1 MNSRDTIEE
10 NRREKTIGFIPRI
23 RSVAQRLARIVR
35 DDEAGGSSP
44 PTPTVKLYN
53 TLIRK
58 IEEFKPLNPPAV
70 TFYACGPTVYDFTHI
85 GHMRTYTNN
94 DVLKRTLTYLGYK
107 VNHVMNVTDVGHL
120 SGDDDSGEDKIEKGA
135 KKFNKTVWEV
145 AEFYTQF
152 FLKTLTALNIL
163 SPDILCKATEH
174 IENMLQLINRLK
186 QKGFAYETSEAVY
199 FDVIKFKNYGKLS
212 GQKLGEKIQ
221 AARENVNVDPQKKYP
236 ADFALWFK
244 RVTRFA
250 NHTMHW
256 NSPWGE
262 GFPGWHIECSAMS
275 MKYLGETIDIHS
287 GGIDHIPVHHEN
299 EIAQSEAA
307 TGKSFVNFWFH
318 NNFLTVDGQKMSK
331 SLGNFYT
338 IEDIKKNKIDPV
350 SLRLLFLQSHYRQP
364 LNFTWQSARASFET
378 FNKLKE
384 IALELKNSN
393 SSTRKLVKLTNKSI
407 DFQNK
412 FIIALENDL
421 QTPQAVAIM
430 WDMLKS
436 DINNNEKYYLL
447 IDFDKVFGLNLGKT
461 IEEKVPVN
469 IIKLAER
476 RLQARK
482 DRNFDISDKLRVKIE
497 KAGYKIEDKGETYTI
512 KKI

>member
-1 MNSRDTIEE
+1 M
-10 NRREKTIGFIPRI
+10 
-23 RSVAQRLARIVR
+23 
-35 DDEAGGSSP
+35 
-44 PTPTVKLYN
+44 KLYN
-53 TLIRK
+53 TLSRK
-58 IEEFKPLNPPAV
+58 IEEFIPLNPPNV

-94 DVLKRTLTYLGYK
+94 DVLKRALTYLGYK
-107 VNHVMNVTDVGHL
+107 VNHVMNITDVGHL

-174 IENMLQLINRLK
+174 IKDMLQLINRLK

-212 GQKLGEKIQ
+212 GQKLEDKVQ
-221 AARENVNVDPQKKYP
+221 AVRDDVNVDPQKKHP

-244 RVTRFA
+244 RVGRFA

-256 NSPWGE
+256 SSPWGE

-275 MKYLGETIDIHS
+275 MKYFGETIDIHS

-299 EIAQSEAA
+299 EIAQSEGA
-307 TGKSFVNFWFH
+307 TGKPFVKYWFH

-338 IEDIKKNKIDPV
+338 IEDLEKNKIDPI
-350 SLRLLFLQSHYRQP
+350 SLRLLFLQSHYRQS
-364 LNFTWQSARASFET
+364 LNFTWQSARASEEAFSR
-378 FNKLKE
+378 LKK
-384 IALELKNSN
+384 IVLELKSSN
-393 SSTRKLVKLTNKSI
+393 PLTRKPVNFSTKTTSYREQFVKAIS
-407 DFQNK
+407 
-412 FIIALENDL
+412 NDL

-436 DINNNEKYYLL
+436 DINNNEKYSLL
-447 IDFDKVFGLNLGKT
+447 MDFDKVFGLNLGKT
-461 IEEKVPVN
+461 IEEEVPVN
-469 IIKLAER
+469 IIKLAETRLEAR
-476 RLQARK
+476 RSK
-482 DRNFDISDKLRVKIE
+482 DFNMSDKLRVKIE
-497 KAGYKIEDKGETYTI
+497 NAGYKVEDLGDSYKI
-512 KKI
+512 KRI